1 MYEQVTEAGTAVSVA
16 EGAIM
21 AAFVRGLK
29 LHTATSR
36 LSLVSHA
43 ILLTLVREGF
53 CRPAEE
59 GDGEEV
65 KHMHVY
71 IYIYIY
77 IYAHIDMYAWYRML
91 VFSHL
96 CPWAFAD

>member
-1 MYEQVTEAGTAVSVA
+1 
-16 EGAIM
+16 M

-59 GDGEEV
+59 GDEEEV
-65 KHMHVY
+65 NMCMYVY
-71 IYIYIY
+71 KYTRT
-77 IYAHIDMYAWYRML
+77 DMSVY
-91 VFSHL
+91 V
-96 CPWAFAD
+96 